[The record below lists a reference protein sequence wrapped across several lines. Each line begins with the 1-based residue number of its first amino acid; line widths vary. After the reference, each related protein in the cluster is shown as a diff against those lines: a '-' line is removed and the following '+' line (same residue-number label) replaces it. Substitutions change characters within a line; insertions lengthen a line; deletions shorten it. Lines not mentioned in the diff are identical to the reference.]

1 MTKKTSRF
9 AVAGGTPVPERTRP
23 QMSKIMNRRWAGHR
37 AVKLAQGEDV
47 KMRRNMFVLDTNV
60 IMHDPTCI
68 YRFQEH
74 CIFLPLV
81 TLNELDDHKKGNE
94 EIHRNVR
101 EFTRMLDE
109 MLKQDGVDIKGGIS
123 LIGPS
128 CGMAT
133 GRLFLQTTEM
143 NGVLPDSLPRSKAD
157 HQILATIA
165 HMRMSE
171 EFKDYSIILVTKDI
185 ILRIKARAL
194 GFLVEDYL
202 SDKVIEDTD
211 VLYSGVSELPGNVWD
226 YCECLNPAA
235 KNVPLIHRLDGS
247 LSKSLHDNQFVYW
260 EQEGHKTFEAQV
272 FEKTRASAK
281 LIAVKNY
288 VASSK
293 SSVWGIGARNRE
305 QNFALNLLMDPEVD
319 LVTLVGQA
327 GTGKTL
333 LTLAAALQQ
342 VFELKRYKGITVTRA
357 TVPVGDD
364 IGFLP
369 GTEEE
374 KMGPWMGALKD
385 NLEVLNRGSD
395 ATKFDGADSRWARET
410 TSAMIWNRIQIKSLS
425 FMRGRTFL
433 EEFLIID
440 EAQNLTPK
448 QMKTLITRAG
458 SGTKVVCLGNNAQI
472 DTPYLTEGSSGLTY
486 VVDRFK
492 GWEHYGHVMLRRVER
507 SRLAD
512 HAVEVM

>member
-1 MTKKTSRF
+1 
-9 AVAGGTPVPERTRP
+9 
-23 QMSKIMNRRWAGHR
+23 MSTVLDDGIEPKG
-37 AVKLAQGEDV
+37 KL
-47 KMRRNMFVLDTNV
+47 FVLDTNV
-60 IMHDPTCI
+60 LMHETTSV

-74 CIFLPLV
+74 NIFLPLT
-81 TLNELDDHKKGNE
+81 TLDELDNHKKGNE
-94 EIHRNVR
+94 EIHRNAR
-101 EFTRMLDE
+101 QFARMLDE
-109 MLKQDGVDIKGGIS
+109 MLKQDGLDIMGGIS
-123 LIGPS
+123 LNEPS

-143 NGVLPDSLPRSKAD
+143 SGVLPDSLPRSKAD

-165 HMRMSE
+165 YMRVNE
-171 EFKDYSIILVTKDI
+171 PFKDYAVILVTKDI
-185 ILRIKARAL
+185 LLRIKARAL

-211 VLYSGVSELPGNVWD
+211 VLYSGVSELPEKVWD
-226 YCECLNPAA
+226 HCVCLNPAV
-235 KNVPLIHRLDGS
+235 KNAPLEHQLGGS
-247 LSKSLHDNQFVYW
+247 LSESLHVNQFVYW
-260 EQEGHKTFEAQV
+260 EQEGHKTFEARV
-272 FEKTRASAK
+272 FEKKRACAN
-281 LIAVKNY
+281 LIAVKHY
-288 VASSK
+288 VANSK
-293 SSVWGIGARNRE
+293 CSVWGIGARNRE
-305 QNFALNLLMDPEVD
+305 QNFALNLLMNPEVD
-319 LVTLVGQA
+319 LVTLAGQA

-333 LTLAAALQQ
+333 LALAAALQQ
-342 VFELKRYKGITVTRA
+342 VIELKLYDGIIVTRA
-357 TVPVGDD
+357 TVPVGED

-374 KMGPWMGALKD
+374 KMGPWFGALED
-385 NLEVLNRGSD
+385 NLEVLNKGGD
-395 ATKFDGADSRWARET
+395 ATKFDGADARWAQQATRDLIRE
-410 TSAMIWNRIQIKSLS
+410 RIKIKSLN

-433 EEFLIID
+433 NKFLIID

-458 SGTKVVCLGNNAQI
+458 PGTKVVCLGNLAQI

-492 GWEHYGHVMLRRVER
+492 GWENYGHLTLRRVER